1 MVGKGQ
7 HFELEHGLPELKRTQ
22 ICIQLHV
29 QNSSKNGTFHC
40 FLNNIFHKFS
50 RTSLEA
56 LSPPVSAMC
65 VRKNRNCPAQAVT
78 AVQATQ
84 VPCSTRGAAQS
95 VTPRRSG
102 RSTQAVLTRITQNT
116 KGDFGATPSEH
127 HVCVLLSTV
136 PVLNVKH

>member
-1 MVGKGQ
+1 MRGGTRRPN
-7 HFELEHGLPELKRTQ
+7 E
-22 ICIQLHV
+22 QLAPTE
-29 QNSSKNGTFHC
+29 SGSASIGP
-40 FLNNIFHKFS
+40 
-50 RTSLEA
+50 RGARLEA

-136 PVLNVKH
+136 PVLNVTH